1 VNANEACSYIRNR
14 ISCVIKHV
22 QSFLLTTLLQILC
35 TFCGTSFF
43 FCHKP
48 QLNTGADEF
57 VLTHLLLY

>member
-1 VNANEACSYIRNR
+1 MNANEACSYIRNR

-22 QSFLLTTLLQILC
+22 QYFLLATLLQILY

-43 FCHKP
+43 VCRKP
-48 QLNTGADEF
+48 HLNTGADEF